1 MKTVIK
7 FLLGVCIGIA
17 ALLVLLYF
25 GGAKYVTALGRGTE
39 RVGER
44 LEKLERP
51 VQEKAQEA
59 KKTAGKTLEK
69 TKEAVKKAAD

>member
-7 FLLGVCIGIA
+7 FFLGMCIGA
-17 ALLVLLYF
+17 AAILVLLYL
-25 GGAKYVTALGRGTE
+25 GGAKYVTAFGRGTE

-59 KKTAGKTLEK
+59 KKTAGKTFEK
-69 TKEAVKKAAD
+69 TKDVVKKAAD

>member
-7 FLLGVCIGIA
+7 FIFGVCIGIA

-39 RVGER
+39 SVGER

-51 VQEKAQEA
+51 VQQKAQEA
-59 KKTAGKTLEK
+59 TKSAGKTLDR
-69 TKEAVKKAAD
+69 TKDAVKKAVD